1 MAKGK
6 GGRKP
11 LWDEL
16 DMPNKIEAVR
26 GWTMQGSTDKDIM
39 AMLEISHDT
48 FYKWKKERS
57 EFADALK
64 KGKDIANGELLNA
77 AFRQAKGY
85 YQTVTEPMKVRLD
98 DGSEV
103 IEMVTYD
110 KFIPANNTMAIFMMK
125 NRMPEHYKD
134 KHEHKHDGQVSI
146 TFVNDLPDDDE
157 E

>member
-6 GGRKP
+6 GGRPP
-11 LWDEL
+11 LWDEMEMDDKL
-16 DMPNKIEAVR
+16 EAVR
-26 GWTMQGSTDKDIM
+26 GWSMQGSTDIEM
-39 AMLEISHDT
+39 MEMLGVSKDT
-48 FYKWKKERS
+48 FYKWKKEKPQFKEAVKR
-57 EFADALK
+57 
-64 KGKDIANGELLNA
+64 GKDIANGELLNA

-134 KHEHKHDGQVSI
+134 KHEVKHDGQVGI
-146 TFVNDLPDDDE
+146 TFINDLEGD
-157 E
+157 